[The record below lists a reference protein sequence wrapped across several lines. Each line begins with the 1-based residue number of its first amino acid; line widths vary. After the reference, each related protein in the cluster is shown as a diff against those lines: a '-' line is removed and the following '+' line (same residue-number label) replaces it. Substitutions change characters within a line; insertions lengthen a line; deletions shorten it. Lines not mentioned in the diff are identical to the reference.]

1 MKKMILLGM
10 MAVLGA
16 CASSDKQIADY
27 LKKNPKAV
35 FDVIEDNPEQFVEVV
50 NKAARKAQQNQQKK
64 QIAEM
69 KKQQEQQI
77 INPLKPALSDA
88 RRLQGTA
95 NAKITIVEYADFQC
109 PACGMSYP
117 VIKEVMKE
125 HAGNVQLFYKHMPLS
140 FHPMAEPA
148 AYYFEAIFKQD
159 RTKAL
164 KFYDLLFENQRSLKN
179 VEFIRQMAKKAGAD
193 MGKVAKD
200 ISSPEIQKIVKDD
213 MSEFEK
219 LGFTGTPVIVVNGV
233 ALHGAQPKEEVDKI
247 IALTTLEAK

>member
-1 MKKMILLGM
+1 MNKLILLGM
-10 MAVLGA
+10 VAVLGA

-50 NKAARKAQQNQQKK
+50 NKAARKAQQNQQQK
-64 QIAEM
+64 QIVEM

-77 INPLKPALSDA
+77 LNPLKPALSDA

-95 NAKITIVEYADFQC
+95 KGKITIVEYADFQC
-109 PACGMSYP
+109 PACAMSYP
-117 VIKEVMKE
+117 VIKQVMKE
-125 HAGNVQLFYKHMPLS
+125 NAGNVQLYFKHMPLS
-140 FHPMAEPA
+140 FHKMAEPA

-159 RTKAL
+159 RNKAL
-164 KFYDLLFENQRSLKN
+164 KFYDLLFENQRELKSID
-179 VEFIRQMAKKAGAD
+179 FIRQMAKKSGAD

-200 ISSPEIQKIVKDD
+200 ITSPDVQKIVKDD

-219 LGFTGTPVIVVNGV
+219 LGFTGTPVILVNGV
-233 ALHGAQPKEEVDKI
+233 ALHGAQPKEEIDKV